1 MKPTIKPENLPFVR
15 MGDMNEKK
23 ITPFIQE
30 RFGKDMVC
38 ITSSKNLTHFKT
50 IDYKHK
56 ITGDRVE
63 VKSRSFNYKKYEDT
77 MVGDNKVLEFEK
89 LTAEG
94 KRCWFIFI
102 YTDGTY
108 EWEYTKENYKK
119 NVEDQKARGLEAV
132 RTANST
138 YVKPTNVY
146 TSFNPEKPHLYI
158 VLQNLNRVCDV
169 CAEVPAGVIDDG
181 WKRKK
186 VGDYLQ
192 KGVCY
197 LKLPVK

>member
-119 NVEDQKARGLEAV
+119 NVEDQKARGMEAV

-146 TSFNPEKPHLYI
+146 TSFDPDKPHLYI
-158 VLQNLNRVCDV
+158 VLQNLNWVCDV

>member
-38 ITSSKNLTHFKT
+38 ITSSTNLTHFKT

-63 VKSRSFNYKKYEDT
+63 VKSRSFKFEKYEDS

-102 YTDGTY
+102 FTDGTY

-119 NVEDQKARGLEAV
+119 NVEDQKARGKEAV
-132 RTANST
+132 RTASST

-158 VLQNLNRVCDV
+158 VLENLKWVCDV

-186 VGDYLQ
+186 GDYLQ